1 MIGVLALQGNF
12 VSHIEILNKIG
23 IDSRLVKN
31 SQDLSDLNGLI
42 LPGGE
47 STTMSNLLLRDQSF
61 VDAIK
66 SFSDSKPIF
75 GTCAGLILM
84 SKNSFDKKVLNMDIL
99 DIEVSRNAY
108 GRQIHSFEDSITLE
122 SKEDNSRL
130 IKASFI
136 RAPKITSIGKDVEV
150 LCKHNNEIVGVKQG
164 IHMAVT
170 CHPELQNE
178 ILLHKLCFESSI

>member
-12 VSHIEILNKIG
+12 VSHIDILNKIG
-23 IDSRLVKN
+23 IDSRLIKN

-47 STTMSNLLLRDQSF
+47 STAISNLLLRDQSF
-61 VDAIK
+61 IDAIK
-66 SFSDSKPIF
+66 SFSQRKPIF

-108 GRQIHSFEDSITLE
+108 GRQVDSFQDSITVE
-122 SKEDNSRL
+122 SKDDSSRS

-136 RAPKITSIGKDVEV
+136 RAPKITSIGKNVDV
-150 LCKHNNEIVGVKQG
+150 LCKHNNEVVGVKQG

-178 ILLHKLCFESSI
+178 ILLHKLCFKS

>member
-23 IDSRLVKN
+23 IDSKLVKN
-31 SQDLSDLNGLI
+31 VNDLSDLNGLI

-66 SFSDSKPIF
+66 SFSQSKPIF

-99 DIEVSRNAY
+99 DIEVNRNAY
-108 GRQIHSFEDSITLE
+108 GRQVHSFEDSITLE
-122 SKEDNSRL
+122 SREDKSRL

>member
-84 SKNSFDKKVLNMDIL
+84 SKNSFDKK
-99 DIEVSRNAY
+99 Y
-108 GRQIHSFEDSITLE
+108 
-122 SKEDNSRL
+122 
-130 IKASFI
+130 
-136 RAPKITSIGKDVEV
+136 
-150 LCKHNNEIVGVKQG
+150 
-164 IHMAVT
+164 
-170 CHPELQNE
+170 
-178 ILLHKLCFESSI
+178 